1 MKGRR
6 KKQTQ
11 TPQTRIPPQ
20 NTTLNL
26 LMSLEVKRNNFPW
39 LQISWYAENVQPQ
52 VASCSQQWGRQN
64 AHRAGFCPL
73 GYCHLI
79 PQNGFLPGDGQRA
92 WLLRNSLQRDWCVAV
107 GGVWGHWERKI
118 PGSRG
123 CTVAAVTQLPWNS
136 WKGWGFGLSSIS
148 VRVNKR
154 ASYSKALWKRQD
166 KDGGERV
173 RERTA
178 STYSNIL
185 SLIVKYWQTILS
197 DRSRCGSISHRNFF
211 RGQ

>member
-1 MKGRR
+1 MQRMHNHKLPRAH
-6 KKQTQ
+6 
-11 TPQTRIPPQ
+11 
-20 NTTLNL
+20 
-26 LMSLEVKRNNFPW
+26 NNG
-39 LQISWYAENVQPQ
+39 AD
-52 VASCSQQWGRQN
+52 RN

-148 VRVNKR
+148 IRVNKR

-166 KDGGERV
+166 KEGGERV
-173 RERTA
+173 RERELHQYTA
-178 STYSNIL
+178 TFWVSL
-185 SLIVKYWQTILS
+185 SSIGKLS
-197 DRSRCGSISHRNFF
+197 
-211 RGQ
+211 